1 MKAKKILSSLL
12 ILSMLFTN
20 LTIVNAAGGDDEKI
34 SVPEGTFV
42 SNGSD
47 EKNFVTNL
55 EGVEENSNWQ
65 KSDIGITGISDG
77 DSFLLSESE
86 GDNFVYEADVKFN
99 ERKGAAS
106 LVFRASDDLNT
117 KNMYVANVNG
127 ETGEARLFK
136 FEKND
141 VVDLGK
147 SSYISLT
154 ENNEYHLKVTVIDKH
169 MVYYINGELVMNTAD
184 YTMNTS
190 NDDSHYGQ
198 NDVISSGEFGLLT
211 WNGNVTYQ
219 NVEYTPITADNSPR
233 LTGLTIASNDG
244 KVDKD
249 IQFASG
255 QYVYITYV
263 SNATTSV
270 KLSPVIGNDSIITA
284 TDEDGKTVDINNL
297 PVTKD
302 LQTYTLTVRN
312 GDAKVLYR
320 VRVHRQQPDETYYQ
334 CTGLMQLVQI

>member
-55 EGVEENSNWQ
+55 DGIEENSNWQ

-136 FEKND
+136 FENND
-141 VVDLGK
+141 AIDLGK
-147 SSYISLT
+147 SKIIELNS
-154 ENNEYHLKVTVIDKH
+154 NNEYHLKVTVIDKH

-190 NDDSHYGQ
+190 N
-198 NDVISSGEFGLLT
+198 ND
-211 WNGNVTYQ
+211 
-219 NVEYTPITADNSPR
+219 
-233 LTGLTIASNDG
+233 
-244 KVDKD
+244 
-249 IQFASG
+249 
-255 QYVYITYV
+255 
-263 SNATTSV
+263 
-270 KLSPVIGNDSIITA
+270 
-284 TDEDGKTVDINNL
+284 
-297 PVTKD
+297 
-302 LQTYTLTVRN
+302 
-312 GDAKVLYR
+312 
-320 VRVHRQQPDETYYQ
+320 
-334 CTGLMQLVQI
+334 